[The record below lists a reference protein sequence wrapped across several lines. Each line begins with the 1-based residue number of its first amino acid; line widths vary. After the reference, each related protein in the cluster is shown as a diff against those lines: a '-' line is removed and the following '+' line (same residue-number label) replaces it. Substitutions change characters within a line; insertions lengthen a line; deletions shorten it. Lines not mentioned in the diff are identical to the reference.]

1 MIKSIHIR
9 NFKSLKD
16 ISMTPSNLNLLM
28 GLNGMGKS
36 SFIQSM
42 LLLRQN
48 TDSGL
53 GKIALN
59 GLLTEIGNGRD
70 ALYQDAVDEV
80 IGFDFEMESDD
91 VSDTFSCRLKYH
103 AESNVLDN
111 NAKWQV
117 EQMMRYPLFNN
128 DFQYLT
134 S

>member
-70 ALYQDAVDEV
+70 ALYQDAVDEI

-103 AESNVLDN
+103 AESNVLDG
-111 NAKWQV
+111 
-117 EQMMRYPLFNN
+117 R
-128 DFQYLT
+128 
-134 S
+134 